1 MEYKIVEESPVSRKI
16 EITASPEEVAAAIGG
31 AIALN
36 RNSVELPGYR
46 KGKVPDEIIEK
57 RFHDAIYNEAR
68 ENLINVHLNEI
79 AQKLDAEPL
88 EGFILHGDDEAL
100 EKGKPF
106 VYSAEFETMPKFDLP
121 NYEGLEVE
129 QEKTVSDE
137 KELARIF
144 ERLLADN
151 AELVPLETFDPPKE
165 GQIAVIDFEAFQ
177 NDKPVKDLKSA
188 NFELELGK
196 GSALPEFEKLVMGIP
211 VGHTGEGNVH
221 FPEDF
226 FVEALAGQDLKM
238 KITVH
243 GVKEKKIPQL
253 DDEFAKKLGF
263 SSAENVRE
271 LITKSYIHNI
281 EKMNK
286 GVAEYKLLQQLLKQ
300 TDYPLPPGLV
310 NSQAQILLGEEGY
323 RLEQQGKSL
332 AATGKKPAELLEALR
347 PRAEELAR
355 TRVLLMAI
363 AKKEKLEVSQ
373 EEVYREVL
381 ENSIR
386 KGENYEDN
394 LQKLE
399 RSGFIFQIR
408 DQMLCDK
415 AMDLIYAKA
424 NVKMIE
430 PGEKKEGTPES
441 AAEVADG
448 AGASAQEAAKA
459 AAERADQADAASC
472 EAKAGSDGEA
482 GKEAS
487 E

>member
-1 MEYKIVEESPVSRKI
+1 MEYNIVEESPVSRKI
-16 EITASPEEVAAAIGG
+16 EITALPEEVAAAIGG

-46 KGKVPDEIIEK
+46 KGKVPNEIIEK

-79 AQKLDAEPL
+79 VQKLDVEPL
-88 EGFILHGDDEAL
+88 DGFMLHGEDKPL

-106 VYSAEFETMPKFDLP
+106 VYSVEIEIMPKFDLP

-137 KELARIF
+137 KELAMVF
-144 ERLLADN
+144 DRLLADN
-151 AELVPLETFDPPKE
+151 AELVPVETAEPAKE

-177 NDKPVKDLKSA
+177 DDKPVKDLKSV

-226 FVEALAGQDLKM
+226 FVESLAGQDLKM
-238 KITVH
+238 KVTVH
-243 GVKEKKIPQL
+243 GVKEKKIPVL

-263 SSAENVRE
+263 KNAENVRE

-281 EKMNK
+281 DKMNR
-286 GVAEYKLLQQLLKQ
+286 GAAEYKLLTQLLKQ
-300 TDYPLPPGLV
+300 VDYPLPPGLV
-310 NSQAQILLGEEGY
+310 KSQAHILLGEEGY

-386 KGENYEDN
+386 KGENYQEN
-394 LQKLE
+394 LEKLE
-399 RSGFIFQIR
+399 KSGYIFQIR

-424 NVKMIE
+424 NVKMVE
-430 PGEKKEGTPES
+430 PGEKKEEDSKSG
-441 AAEVADG
+441 
-448 AGASAQEAAKA
+448 
-459 AAERADQADAASC
+459 ADQNGI
-472 EAKAGSDGEA
+472 AGSDAETSEGMDQKMKDDVAHGHVASDEA
-482 GKEAS
+482 KKGVS